1 MATKTEKNV
10 QLKIN
15 KMTKNIFDQLSVQGL
30 ISEDELYLLSDDET
44 GSATWGT
51 IGGELSNQTDLK
63 IMLDSKADK
72 SEISG
77 IVTVVGDD
85 GEIYNNLSAIHLT
98 QYEYYQ
104 LMQLSALKPN
114 YLYIL
119 DKDNYIDAFGK
130 QIKNLSGPTDLS
142 DAVTKWYVDNAV
154 SSQSI
159 DPAVLS
165 AYALS
170 TAVDARLSQ
179 KADKSQIPTVNNPT
193 ITFTQGNAVKGSIT
207 LNQANDQTISLDAGG
222 GGGGGGEIP
231 ADLSCNHL
239 SVGTGIVVGQFDT
252 TPNKGKGAL
261 VVNTVFKGTNT
272 YSTDVTGIAIGSRAV
287 ANHSYSIAIG
297 CAADATAQTTAQNQ
311 IAICAGN
318 YGNAAD
324 TADHILLGGNQRDPQ
339 SLTEYIREIAA
350 ASSANTED
358 FKFAPF
364 DPSSGH
370 SQEGNYINI
379 GNSYSQ
385 YDKGIICFIVKF
397 GETYPINL
405 EWQDPVTYNTVQEEV
420 QISNNDSS
428 TTEVAQLFVVPC
440 TFGYGVNISNSY
452 GSQMKVDELFKI
464 EIQNA
469 YSI

>member
-30 ISEDELYLLSDDET
+30 ISEDELYLLPEDEET

-63 IMLDSKADK
+63 VMLDSKADK
-72 SEISG
+72 S
-77 IVTVVGDD
+77 
-85 GEIYNNLSAIHLT
+85 
-98 QYEYYQ
+98 
-104 LMQLSALKPN
+104 K
-114 YLYIL
+114 
-119 DKDNYIDAFGK
+119 
-130 QIKNLSGPTDLS
+130 
-142 DAVTKWYVDNAV
+142 
-154 SSQSI
+154 
-159 DPAVLS
+159 
-165 AYALS
+165 
-170 TAVDARLSQ
+170 
-179 KADKSQIPTVNNPT
+179 IPTVNNPT

-222 GGGGGGEIP
+222 GGGGGDIP

-239 SVGTGIVVGQFDT
+239 SVGTGIVVGQPNT
-252 TPNKGKGAL
+252 APNKGKGAL
-261 VVNTVFKGTNT
+261 VVNTAFRGTNT
-272 YSTDVTGIAIGSRAV
+272 YSAYSTGIAIGSRAV
-287 ANHSYSIAIG
+287 ANHNYSIAIG

-311 IAICAGN
+311 LAICAGVN
-318 YGNAAD
+318 GNAYD
-324 TADHILLGGNQRDPQ
+324 TADHILLGGNQRDPK
-339 SLTEYIREIAA
+339 SLTQYIREIAA
-350 ASSANTED
+350 ASLANTED

-364 DPSSGH
+364 DPSTGH
-370 SQEGNYINI
+370 RQEGNYINI
-379 GNSYSQ
+379 GNSYSY

-405 EWQDPVTYNTVQEEV
+405 EWQDPVTYNTVQEEAR
-420 QISNNDSS
+420 ISNNDST

>member
-30 ISEDELYLLSDDET
+30 ISEDELYLLPEDEET
-44 GSATWGT
+44 GTATWGT

-72 SEISG
+72 SE
-77 IVTVVGDD
+77 
-85 GEIYNNLSAIHLT
+85 
-98 QYEYYQ
+98 
-104 LMQLSALKPN
+104 
-114 YLYIL
+114 
-119 DKDNYIDAFGK
+119 
-130 QIKNLSGPTDLS
+130 
-142 DAVTKWYVDNAV
+142 
-154 SSQSI
+154 
-159 DPAVLS
+159 
-165 AYALS
+165 
-170 TAVDARLSQ
+170 
-179 KADKSQIPTVNNPT
+179 IPTVNNPT

-222 GGGGGGEIP
+222 GGGGGDIP

-239 SVGTGIVVGQFDT
+239 SVGIGIVVGQSDT

-261 VVNTVFKGTNT
+261 VVNTIFKGTNT
-272 YSTDVTGIAIGSRAV
+272 YSTDVTGIAIGNRAV

-297 CAADATAQTTAQNQ
+297 CAADGTAQTTAQNQ

-324 TADHILLGGNQRDPQ
+324 TANHILLGGNQRDQQ
-339 SLTEYIREIAA
+339 SLTQYISETVA
-350 ASSANTED
+350 ASLGNIED

-364 DPSSGH
+364 DPTTGH
-370 SQEGNYINI
+370 SQEGSNINI
-379 GNSYSQ
+379 GNSYSY

-397 GETYPINL
+397 GETKPIKL

-428 TTEVAQLFVVPC
+428 TTAVAQLFVVPC

-464 EIQNA
+464 EIYNA